1 MKCFSTKS
9 QTKRLLKNLCIESLP
24 FTMEMYDYGEFLNTF
39 SVLII
44 KNPHIDIWVLKI
56 DDEVNGRG
64 IAYADL
70 GASKTV
76 RALLRK
82 SKNVFIKLTIPIK
95 MVLSLL
101 RSKMNLKISKLR

>member
-44 KNPHIDIWVLKI
+44 KNPHIDTWVLKI

-70 GASKTV
+70 GAYKTV

-82 SKNVFIKLTIPIK
+82 SIHIFT
-95 MVLSLL
+95 
-101 RSKMNLKISKLR
+101 